1 VALSTP
7 RRDYEGTPL
16 EEDGA
21 GEDPLALFMA
31 WFRVAESKEAD
42 PTAMVLATVGPD
54 GQPSARLVL
63 LKNVDVRGFTFFTN
77 YDSRKGSELTVN
89 PRASLLFYWRSLDR
103 QVRIE
108 GHADR
113 ISEMESDE
121 YFQTRP
127 LESRWSAYASP
138 QSRPIADRDE
148 LEARVAEVQGEFG
161 RDVPRPAYWGGYRLA
176 PHRFEFWQGRPNRLH
191 DRLAYVRDSG
201 SWRRMRLAP

>member
-1 VALSTP
+1 VTLSTP

-16 EEDGA
+16 DEDGA
-21 GEDPLALFMA
+21 SEDPLALFMA
-31 WFRVAESKEAD
+31 WFRVAESSEAD
-42 PTAMVLATVGPD
+42 ATAMALATVGAD

-63 LKNVDVRGFTFFTN
+63 LKDVDVRGFTFFTN
-77 YDSRKGSELTVN
+77 YGSRKGYDLAAN

-108 GHADR
+108 GHVDR

-127 LESRWSAYASP
+127 IESRWSAYASP
-138 QSRPIADRDE
+138 QSRPVADRAE

-161 RDVPRPAYWGGYRLA
+161 RDVPRPSFWGGYRLA

-191 DRLAYVRDSG
+191 DRLLYERHDH
-201 SWRRMRLAP
+201 SWRRVRLAP